1 MQKVDQQ
8 LVQVVLVGLLVGL
21 HVVDGAVL
29 LHLEPR
35 AGPHL
40 SLHQQHQLPP
50 RLHLQVTNKKET
62 DFSSFVVFFFGKI
75 PKKNLFH
82 LHLSQLFPPP
92 LQSQPHGEQPEQ
104 PITSGPG
111 EVLKSTKV
119 LSNIC

>member
-8 LVQVVLVGLLVGL
+8 IVQVVLVGLLVGL

-50 RLHLQVTNKKET
+50 RLRLQVTIKKET
-62 DFSSFVVFFFGKI
+62 NFSYFEVFFGKV
-75 PKKNLFH
+75 PKNYISFTATSH
-82 LHLSQLFPPP
+82 AS
-92 LQSQPHGEQPEQ
+92 
-104 PITSGPG
+104 PISTSRR
-111 EVLKSTKV
+111 TT
-119 LSNIC
+119 